1 MVRSIGIDS
10 GTKTM
15 DIFGFDDKDGTV
27 IIDVAIPRDEIT
39 KSAKLV
45 VEKIREAQ
53 SRLGKIDVIVG
64 PSGYGMHLKKAQ
76 DATDEDI
83 ASATFVTEAD
93 VKRRLKII
101 GLRELMLLLRDAG
114 DLNTWFTQGVIHLRT
129 VPKYRKANRIDMG
142 TSDKVLSVVLAV
154 KDQAER
160 LGVSYDNTSFILVEV
175 GFGYT
180 SALAVRNGQI
190 IDAMAGTAGFPSFLG
205 MGFLDSEVAY
215 AVANVA
221 NDFSKMLL
229 FGGGAASVAKVD
241 QSRPLEEFVKN
252 AETNPQTKEGY
263 SLMLESIVKDVA
275 ALLPSVTP
283 KEIILSGRFTRIPE
297 FLAAL
302 KGKLSEFLEKTGLQV
317 DVQVLQG
324 NARVTKQ
331 AAEGAAIFANGIAG
345 GKYKG
350 IVDAM
355 RLWESE
361 GTVFSN
367 LYLGEEIAEKLNVF
381 KKL

>member
-1 MVRSIGIDS
+1 
-10 GTKTM
+10 
-15 DIFGFDDKDGTV
+15 
-27 IIDVAIPRDEIT
+27 
-39 KSAKLV
+39 
-45 VEKIREAQ
+45 
-53 SRLGKIDVIVG
+53 
-64 PSGYGMHLKKAQ
+64 
-76 DATDEDI
+76 
-83 ASATFVTEAD
+83 
-93 VKRRLKII
+93 
-101 GLRELMLLLRDAG
+101 
-114 DLNTWFTQGVIHLRT
+114 
-129 VPKYRKANRIDMG
+129 
-142 TSDKVLSVVLAV
+142 
-154 KDQAER
+154 
-160 LGVSYDNTSFILVEV
+160 
-175 GFGYT
+175 
-180 SALAVRNGQI
+180 
-190 IDAMAGTAGFPSFLG
+190 
-205 MGFLDSEVAY
+205 
-215 AVANVA
+215 
-221 NDFSKMLL
+221 
-229 FGGGAASVAKVD
+229 
-241 QSRPLEEFVKN
+241 
-252 AETNPQTKEGY
+252 
-263 SLMLESIVKDVA
+263 MLESIVKDVA

-302 KGKLSEFLEKTGLQV
+302 KGKLSGFLEGTGLRV

>member
-1 MVRSIGIDS
+1 
-10 GTKTM
+10 M

-53 SRLGKIDVIVG
+53 SRFGKIDVIVG

-93 VKRRLKII
+93 VRRRLKII

-160 LGVSYDNTSFILVEV
+160 LGVPFDNTSFILVEL
-175 GFGYT
+175 GFRYT
-180 SALAVRNGQI
+180 SALAVIDGQI

-229 FGGGAASVAKVD
+229 FGGGAASVANVD

-252 AETNPQTKEGY
+252 AKTNPQTKEGY

-297 FLAAL
+297 FLEAL
-302 KGKLSEFLEKTGLQV
+302 KGKLSGFLEGTGLQV

-324 NARVTKQ
+324 NARVAKQ

-381 KKL
+381 RKL